1 MRQVSGNTL
10 QQVETFKYLGV
21 VFTSEVKWS
30 EEIDARV
37 GKARS
42 SSWVLSLCGHKTGA
56 FKHCKA
62 VTFKIVFLFRSVLM
76 AVNPG

>member
-42 SSWVLSLCGHKTGA
+42 SS
-56 FKHCKA
+56 
-62 VTFKIVFLFRSVLM
+62 
-76 AVNPG
+76 